1 MKIYLCGPEVF
12 LPNAKEV
19 LARKAQVC
27 LSIGWEGLSPLD
39 NEIPPNA
46 SSPHQRARAIYEG
59 NVSMMDQADAII
71 ANITPFRGPHMDPG
85 TAFEIGYMVSKGK
98 PVMLY
103 TQETRPLV
111 DRVSDWSGPEGTRID
126 GGQVRDKNGHAIEN
140 FGLMENLMIEPGA
153 FTDSHASQTLVV
165 PPAFKDA
172 FVCEVGFVAAVFRL
186 QSLLGQSSS

>member
-19 LARKAQVC
+19 LERKAQVC
-27 LSIGWEGLSPLD
+27 KSIGWEGLSPLD
-39 NEIPPNA
+39 NEVPTGA
-46 SSPHQRARAIYEG
+46 TTPHQRAKAIFQG
-59 NVSMMDQADAII
+59 NVAMMDQADAII

-85 TAFEIGYMVSKGK
+85 TAFEIGYMVARGK

-111 DRVSDWSGPEGTRID
+111 DRVSEWSGPDGTSID

-140 FGLMENLMIEPGA
+140 YGLMENLMIEPGA
-153 FTDSHASQTLVV
+153 FPATNAPQTLVV
-165 PPAFKDA
+165 PPSFSEA

-186 QSLLGQSSS
+186 QELLEKST